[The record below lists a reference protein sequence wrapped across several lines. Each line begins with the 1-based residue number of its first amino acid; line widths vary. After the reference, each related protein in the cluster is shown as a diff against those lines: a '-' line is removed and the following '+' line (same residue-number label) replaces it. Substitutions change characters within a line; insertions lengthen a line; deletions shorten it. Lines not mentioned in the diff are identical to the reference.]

1 MWMEA
6 VILFR
11 CVKLVIGHVRTA
23 TNSFQKM
30 VQRLLQHIKQTLIFF
45 KGKKVVQKKKK
56 SLLSKMKKQV
66 DISSSIIYSGEYC
79 LCWWPDSIH
88 DSEIIHDNQTQKDAM
103 HNCPYA
109 ILNRSL
115 LTTKSKGAFWCE
127 ELPPYSCHL
136 TILNHEPSWHKRMPH
151 SVRNFQLH
159 LLHVRLRFWIMNLR
173 DMKGCISMRGGE
185 AVSCRAATE
194 AGASRRFSSEQIG
207 TQSSEKTIWR

>member
-79 LCWWPDSIH
+79 LC
-88 DSEIIHDNQTQKDAM
+88 
-103 HNCPYA
+103 
-109 ILNRSL
+109 
-115 LTTKSKGAFWCE
+115 
-127 ELPPYSCHL
+127 
-136 TILNHEPSWHKRMPH
+136 
-151 SVRNFQLH
+151 
-159 LLHVRLRFWIMNLR
+159 
-173 DMKGCISMRGGE
+173 
-185 AVSCRAATE
+185 
-194 AGASRRFSSEQIG
+194 
-207 TQSSEKTIWR
+207 

>member
-66 DISSSIIYSGEYC
+66 DNDISSSIIFER
-79 LCWWPDSIH
+79 
-88 DSEIIHDNQTQKDAM
+88 
-103 HNCPYA
+103 
-109 ILNRSL
+109 ILI
-115 LTTKSKGAFWCE
+115 
-127 ELPPYSCHL
+127 LPL
-136 TILNHEPSWHKRMPH
+136 
-151 SVRNFQLH
+151 
-159 LLHVRLRFWIMNLR
+159 
-173 DMKGCISMRGGE
+173 
-185 AVSCRAATE
+185 
-194 AGASRRFSSEQIG
+194 
-207 TQSSEKTIWR
+207 

>member
-1 MWMEA
+1 MTKISYFGKQNSTPGPVVPLAMFLNENNKGGINDDDDGCMIMWMEA

-79 LCWWPDSIH
+79 LC
-88 DSEIIHDNQTQKDAM
+88 
-103 HNCPYA
+103 
-109 ILNRSL
+109 
-115 LTTKSKGAFWCE
+115 
-127 ELPPYSCHL
+127 
-136 TILNHEPSWHKRMPH
+136 
-151 SVRNFQLH
+151 
-159 LLHVRLRFWIMNLR
+159 
-173 DMKGCISMRGGE
+173 
-185 AVSCRAATE
+185 
-194 AGASRRFSSEQIG
+194 
-207 TQSSEKTIWR
+207 